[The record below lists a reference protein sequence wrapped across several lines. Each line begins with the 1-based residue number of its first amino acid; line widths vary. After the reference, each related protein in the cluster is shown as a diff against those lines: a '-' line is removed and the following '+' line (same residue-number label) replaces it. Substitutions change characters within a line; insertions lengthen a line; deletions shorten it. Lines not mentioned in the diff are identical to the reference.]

1 MKSGKD
7 FDPIETREWI
17 ESLDD
22 VIDDQGT
29 DRASFLLNELAKH
42 LMDKG
47 AVPSYN
53 LTTPFKNTIAPE
65 NEAMMPGDLFMER
78 RIRSLI
84 RWKAL
89 VTVLRAN
96 KNEDELGGHIATF
109 SSAAMLYDI
118 GFNYVFRG
126 QDSKDEDL
134 IYFQGH
140 CSPGIYA
147 RSFLEGRLDEEDLDN
162 FRREVESPGLSSY
175 PHPWLMSDYWQF
187 PLANPLLL
195 WSIVIFSVIL
205 VAFGLPI
212 FILLASLAISFFL
225 SEPSDWATNYDLI
238 STISDSA
245 YRIVVSPTL
254 AAIPI
259 FTLAG
264 YILAESN
271 ISDRLIKFFKA
282 NLGWLPGSTVLIVV
296 ILCAFF
302 TALTGGSGVTILA
315 LGAILYPIL
324 VHDGYSKRF
333 SLGIIT
339 TAGSLGLLFPP
350 SLPAII
356 YSLTAGINPLELFK
370 QALIPAIFLL
380 SIMFFY
386 GLYMLPQNKK
396 IEKFNAKNAL
406 NSAKI
411 AQWELVIPILI
422 ILSLFSGFAT
432 LVESA
437 ALLVLYVLTIE
448 LYIFKDIVFKDLP
461 KIIIDC
467 STLVGGVLIIL
478 GFAMGF
484 TGYLVDAQIPLK
496 ILNFVQSTISS
507 KIIFLLALN
516 ILLLVIGCLMD
527 VFSAI
532 IVVVPLIAPL
542 ATYFGIDPFHLA
554 IIFIANLELGYITPP
569 VGMNLYLSSYRFEKD
584 MPTIYAATL
593 PFFFIRLIGV
603 IFITYIPL
611 FFY

>member
-1 MKSGKD
+1 MND
-7 FDPIETREWI
+7 FINKAIDRLCLFLFLILVSFPIFQILSRYIDFFSIPASQQVVQHMTLWIGFVGAIIAARSNKLLSVVREPVFR
-17 ESLDD
+17 SSNSNSFPHFLVHAFSV
-22 VIDDQGT
+22 VIVFIL
-29 DRASFLLNELAKH
+29 SI
-42 LMDKG
+42 
-47 AVPSYN
+47 SYIKMIQIGIQY
-53 LTTPFKNTIAPE
+53 PEYIAPYIPTWF
-65 NEAMMPGDLFMER
+65 AQSIIPIGLILIWYQMIITSSSDLKYR
-78 RIRSLI
+78 LLLI
-84 RWKAL
+84 FISI
-89 VTVLRAN
+89 VPT
-96 KNEDELGGHIATF
+96 IT
-109 SSAAMLYDI
+109 LY
-118 GFNYVFRG
+118 
-126 QDSKDEDL
+126 
-134 IYFQGH
+134 
-140 CSPGIYA
+140 
-147 RSFLEGRLDEEDLDN
+147 
-162 FRREVESPGLSSY
+162 
-175 PHPWLMSDYWQF
+175 YWQF
-187 PLANPLLL
+187 PLVNSFLL
-195 WSIVIFSVIL
+195 WTKVVSAIVL

-212 FILLASLAISFFL
+212 FILLASLSIFFFL
-225 SEPSDWATNYDLI
+225 SEPTDWATNFDLI

-271 ISDRLIKFFKA
+271 ISKRLINFFKA
-282 NLGWLPGSTVLIVV
+282 NVGWFPGSTVLIVV
-296 ILCAFF
+296 LLCAFF

-324 VHDGYSKRF
+324 IQDGYSEKF

-356 YSLTAGINPLELFK
+356 YSVTAGINPLELFM
-370 QALIPAIFLL
+370 QGFLPAIFLM

-386 GLYMLPQNKK
+386 GLYKK
-396 IEKFNAKNAL
+396 PKTDINQKFILKDAIL
-406 NSAKI
+406 TFKI
-411 AQWELVIPILI
+411 AKWEVIIPLLI
-422 ILSLFSGFAT
+422 ILSLFTGFAT

-437 ALLVLYVLTIE
+437 ALLVLYVLMVE
-448 LYIFKDIVFKDLP
+448 VVIFKDVSFKDIP
-461 KIIIDC
+461 RIIINC

-496 ILNFVQSTISS
+496 ILNFVQSTVTS

-516 ILLLVIGCLMD
+516 LLLLIVGCLMD

-542 ATYFGIDPFHLA
+542 AIYFGIDPFHLA

-569 VGMNLYLSSYRFEKD
+569 VGMNLYLSSYRFDKD
-584 MPTIYAATL
+584 MPTIYSATL

-603 IFITYIPL
+603 LLITYIPL
-611 FFY
+611 LFY

>member
-1 MKSGKD
+1 MIQIGFQYPD
-7 FDPIETREWI
+7 
-17 ESLDD
+17 
-22 VIDDQGT
+22 
-29 DRASFLLNELAKH
+29 
-42 LMDKG
+42 
-47 AVPSYN
+47 Y
-53 LTTPFKNTIAPE
+53 IAPYIPSWF
-65 NEAMMPGDLFMER
+65 AQSIIPIG
-78 RIRSLI
+78 LI
-84 RWKAL
+84 LIWYQMIL
-89 VTVLRAN
+89 T
-96 KNEDELGGHIATF
+96 
-109 SSAAMLYDI
+109 SSS
-118 GFNYVFRG
+118 
-126 QDSKDEDL
+126 DSKYRL
-134 IYFQGH
+134 FVSVISIIPTIVLYF
-140 CSPGIYA
+140 
-147 RSFLEGRLDEEDLDN
+147 
-162 FRREVESPGLSSY
+162 
-175 PHPWLMSDYWQF
+175 WQF
-187 PLANPLLL
+187 PLANSLLL
-195 WSIVIFSVIL
+195 WSKVIFSIAL

-212 FILLASLAISFFL
+212 FILLALLSILFFL
-225 SEPSDWATNYDLI
+225 SEPSEWATNYDLI

-271 ISDRLIKFFKA
+271 VSERLIKFFRA
-282 NLGWLPGSTVLIVV
+282 SLGWLPGSTVLIVV
-296 ILCAFF
+296 LLCAFF

-324 VHDGYSKRF
+324 IHDGYSKQF

-356 YSLTAGINPLELFK
+356 YSVTAGINPLELFK
-370 QALIPAIFLL
+370 QALIPAIFLM

-386 GLYMLPQNKK
+386 GLYKRPKSKHVKK
-396 IEKFNAKNAL
+396 FIFKEASKTAKV
-406 NSAKI
+406 AKWEI
-411 AQWELVIPILI
+411 AIPLLI

-437 ALLVLYVLTIE
+437 ALLVLYVLTVE
-448 LYIFKDIVFKDLP
+448 LYIFRDISLKSLP
-461 KIIIDC
+461 EIVINC

-496 ILNFVQSTISS
+496 ILNYVQSTISS
-507 KIIFLLALN
+507 KIVFLLALN
-516 ILLLVIGCLMD
+516 ILLLVVGCLMD

-569 VGMNLYLSSYRFEKD
+569 VGMNLYLSSYRFDKD
-584 MPTIYAATL
+584 MPTIYSATL

-603 IFITYIPL
+603 ILITYIPL

>member
-1 MKSGKD
+1 MNNYLNRAIDWLCLFLFLILIS
-7 FDPIETREWI
+7 FPIFQILGRYISFFSIPASQEIVQHMTLWI
-17 ESLDD
+17 GF
-22 VIDDQGT
+22 I
-29 DRASFLLNELAKH
+29 
-42 LMDKG
+42 G
-47 AVPSYN
+47 AVIAARSNKLLSVVREPVFDSSTKVDWPKFFVHVFSLSIVFVLSISY
-53 LTTPFKNTIAPE
+53 LKMIQIGFQYPDYIAPYIPTWF
-65 NEAMMPGDLFMER
+65 AQSIIPVGLILIWYQMIMTSSTDLKYR
-78 RIRSLI
+78 VL
-84 RWKAL
+84 L
-89 VTVLRAN
+89 TV
-96 KNEDELGGHIATF
+96 ISIIPTVI
-109 SSAAMLYDI
+109 LY
-118 GFNYVFRG
+118 F
-126 QDSKDEDL
+126 
-134 IYFQGH
+134 
-140 CSPGIYA
+140 
-147 RSFLEGRLDEEDLDN
+147 
-162 FRREVESPGLSSY
+162 
-175 PHPWLMSDYWQF
+175 WQF

-195 WSIVIFSVIL
+195 WTKVLFAISL

-212 FILLASLAISFFL
+212 FILLASLSIFFFL
-225 SEPSDWATNYDLI
+225 SEPSEWATNYDLI

-271 ISDRLIKFFKA
+271 ISERLIRFFKA
-282 NLGWLPGSTVLIVV
+282 SLGWLPGSTVLIVV
-296 ILCAFF
+296 LLCAFF

-324 VHDGYSKRF
+324 IHDGYSKQF

-356 YSLTAGINPLELFK
+356 YSVTAGINPLELFK
-370 QALIPAIFLL
+370 QALIPAIFLM

-386 GLYMLPQNKK
+386 GLYKRPKSK
-396 IEKFNAKNAL
+396 TVERFVFKDAFET
-406 NSAKI
+406 AKI
-411 AQWELVIPILI
+411 AKWEIAIPLLI

-437 ALLVLYVLTIE
+437 ALLVLYVLTVE
-448 LYIFKDIVFKDLP
+448 LYIFKDISFKNLP

-516 ILLLVIGCLMD
+516 ILLLIVGCLMD

-569 VGMNLYLSSYRFEKD
+569 VGMNLYLSSYRFNKD
-584 MPTIYAATL
+584 MPTIYNATL

-603 IFITYIPL
+603 LFITYIPL

>member
-1 MKSGKD
+1 MNNYLNRAIDWLCLFLFLILIS
-7 FDPIETREWI
+7 FPIFQILARYISFFSIPASQEIVQHMTLWI
-17 ESLDD
+17 GF
-22 VIDDQGT
+22 I
-29 DRASFLLNELAKH
+29 
-42 LMDKG
+42 G
-47 AVPSYN
+47 AVIAARSNKLLSVVREPVFDSSTKVKWPKFFVHVFSLSIVFVLSISY
-53 LTTPFKNTIAPE
+53 LKMIQIGFQYPDYIAPYIPTWF
-65 NEAMMPGDLFMER
+65 AQAIIPVG
-78 RIRSLI
+78 LI
-84 RWKAL
+84 LIWYQMIM
-89 VTVLRAN
+89 T
-96 KNEDELGGHIATF
+96 
-109 SSAAMLYDI
+109 SST
-118 GFNYVFRG
+118 
-126 QDSKDEDL
+126 DSKYRAL
-134 IYFQGH
+134 LTVISIIPTIILYF
-140 CSPGIYA
+140 
-147 RSFLEGRLDEEDLDN
+147 
-162 FRREVESPGLSSY
+162 
-175 PHPWLMSDYWQF
+175 WQF

-195 WSIVIFSVIL
+195 WTKVLFAILL

-212 FILLASLAISFFL
+212 FILLASLSIFFFL
-225 SEPSDWATNYDLI
+225 SEPSEWATNYDLI

-264 YILAESN
+264 YLLAESN
-271 ISDRLIKFFKA
+271 ISKRLIRFFKA
-282 NLGWLPGSTVLIVV
+282 SFGWLPGSTVLIVV
-296 ILCAFF
+296 LLCAFF

-324 VHDGYSKRF
+324 IHDGYSKQF

-356 YSLTAGINPLELFK
+356 YSVTAGINPLELFK
-370 QALIPAIFLL
+370 QALIPAIFLM

-386 GLYMLPQNKK
+386 GLYKRPKSKTVERFVLKDAF
-396 IEKFNAKNAL
+396 ET
-406 NSAKI
+406 AKI
-411 AQWELVIPILI
+411 AKWEIAIPLLI

-437 ALLVLYVLTIE
+437 ALLVLYVLMVE
-448 LYIFKDIVFKDLP
+448 LYIFRDISFKNLP

-516 ILLLVIGCLMD
+516 ILLLIVGCLMD

-584 MPTIYAATL
+584 MPTIYSATL

-603 IFITYIPL
+603 ILITYIPL

>member
-1 MKSGKD
+1 MNNFLNRLIDWLCLSL
-7 FDPIETREWI
+7 FFILISFPIFQILARYINFFSIPASQEIVQHMTLWI
-17 ESLDD
+17 GF
-22 VIDDQGT
+22 I
-29 DRASFLLNELAKH
+29 
-42 LMDKG
+42 G
-47 AVPSYN
+47 AVIAARSNKLLSVVREPVFKSMKKVSLSQFFVHIFSLSVVFVLSVSY
-53 LTTPFKNTIAPE
+53 LKMIQIGFQYPDYIAPFIPSWF
-65 NEAMMPGDLFMER
+65 AQSIIPVGLILIWYQMILTCSSDFRYRLFVS
-78 RIRSLI
+78 IFSIVPTLI
-84 RWKAL
+84 
-89 VTVLRAN
+89 
-96 KNEDELGGHIATF
+96 
-109 SSAAMLYDI
+109 LY
-118 GFNYVFRG
+118 
-126 QDSKDEDL
+126 
-134 IYFQGH
+134 
-140 CSPGIYA
+140 
-147 RSFLEGRLDEEDLDN
+147 
-162 FRREVESPGLSSY
+162 
-175 PHPWLMSDYWQF
+175 YWQF
-187 PLANPLLL
+187 PFANPLLL
-195 WSIVIFSVIL
+195 WSQIIFSIIL

-212 FILLASLAISFFL
+212 FILLASLAIFFFL
-225 SEPSDWATNYDLI
+225 SEPTEWATNYDLI

-271 ISDRLIKFFKA
+271 ISDRLIKFFKSS
-282 NLGWLPGSTVLIVV
+282 LGWLPGSTVLIVV

-356 YSLTAGINPLELFK
+356 YSVTAGINPLELFR
-370 QALIPAIFLL
+370 QALIPAIFLM

-386 GLYMLPQNKK
+386 GLYMLPKNKK
-396 IEKFNAKNAL
+396 IEKFNFKNAY

-411 AQWELVIPILI
+411 AKWEIAIPVLI

-437 ALLVLYVLTIE
+437 ALLVLYVLTVE
-448 LYIFKDIVFKDLP
+448 LYIFKDVSFKDLP

-496 ILNFVQSTISS
+496 ILNFVQNTISS

-516 ILLLVIGCLMD
+516 ILLLIIGCLMD

-542 ATYFGIDPFHLA
+542 AAYFGIDPFHLA

-569 VGMNLYLSSYRFEKD
+569 VGMNLYLSSYRFNKD
-584 MPTIYAATL
+584 MPTIYSATL

-603 IFITYIPL
+603 LIITYIPL

>member
-1 MKSGKD
+1 MNNYLNRAIDWLCLFLFLILIS
-7 FDPIETREWI
+7 FPIFQILGRYISFFSIPASQEIVQHMTLWI
-17 ESLDD
+17 GF
-22 VIDDQGT
+22 I
-29 DRASFLLNELAKH
+29 
-42 LMDKG
+42 G
-47 AVPSYN
+47 AVIAARSNKLLSVVREPVFDSSAKVNWPKFFVHVFSLSIVFVLSISY
-53 LTTPFKNTIAPE
+53 LKMIQIGFQYPDYIAPYIPTWF
-65 NEAMMPGDLFMER
+65 AQSIIPVGLILIWYQMIMTCSTDLKYR
-78 RIRSLI
+78 VL
-84 RWKAL
+84 L
-89 VTVLRAN
+89 TV
-96 KNEDELGGHIATF
+96 ISIIPTII
-109 SSAAMLYDI
+109 LY
-118 GFNYVFRG
+118 F
-126 QDSKDEDL
+126 
-134 IYFQGH
+134 
-140 CSPGIYA
+140 
-147 RSFLEGRLDEEDLDN
+147 
-162 FRREVESPGLSSY
+162 
-175 PHPWLMSDYWQF
+175 WQF

-195 WSIVIFSVIL
+195 WTKVLFAISL

-212 FILLASLAISFFL
+212 FILLASLSIFFFL
-225 SEPSDWATNYDLI
+225 SEPSEWATNYDLI

-271 ISDRLIKFFKA
+271 ISERLIRFFKA
-282 NLGWLPGSTVLIVV
+282 SLGWLPGSTVLIVV
-296 ILCAFF
+296 LLCAFF

-324 VHDGYSKRF
+324 IHDGYSKQF

-356 YSLTAGINPLELFK
+356 YSVTAGINPLELFK
-370 QALIPAIFLL
+370 QALIPAIFLM

-386 GLYMLPQNKK
+386 GLYKRPKSKK
-396 IEKFNAKNAL
+396 IGRFVFNDAFET
-406 NSAKI
+406 AKI
-411 AQWELVIPILI
+411 AKWEIAIPLLI

-437 ALLVLYVLTIE
+437 ALLVLYVLTVE
-448 LYIFKDIVFKDLP
+448 LYIFKDISFKNLP

-516 ILLLVIGCLMD
+516 ILLLIVGCLMD

-584 MPTIYAATL
+584 MPTIYSATL

-603 IFITYIPL
+603 ILITYIPL

>member
-1 MKSGKD
+1 MNNYLNRAIDWLCLFLFLILIS
-7 FDPIETREWI
+7 FPIFQILGRYISFFSIPASQEIVQHMTLWI
-17 ESLDD
+17 GF
-22 VIDDQGT
+22 I
-29 DRASFLLNELAKH
+29 
-42 LMDKG
+42 G
-47 AVPSYN
+47 AVIAARSNKLLSVVREPVFDSSTKVDWPKFFVHVFSLSIVFVLSISY
-53 LTTPFKNTIAPE
+53 LKMIQIGFQYPDYIAPYIPTWF
-65 NEAMMPGDLFMER
+65 AQSIIPVGLILIWYQMIMTSSTDLKYR
-78 RIRSLI
+78 VL
-84 RWKAL
+84 L
-89 VTVLRAN
+89 TV
-96 KNEDELGGHIATF
+96 ISIIPTII
-109 SSAAMLYDI
+109 LY
-118 GFNYVFRG
+118 F
-126 QDSKDEDL
+126 
-134 IYFQGH
+134 
-140 CSPGIYA
+140 
-147 RSFLEGRLDEEDLDN
+147 
-162 FRREVESPGLSSY
+162 
-175 PHPWLMSDYWQF
+175 WQF

-195 WSIVIFSVIL
+195 WTKVLFAISL

-212 FILLASLAISFFL
+212 FILLASLSIFFFL
-225 SEPSDWATNYDLI
+225 SEPSEWATNYDLI

-271 ISDRLIKFFKA
+271 ISERLIRFFKA
-282 NLGWLPGSTVLIVV
+282 SLGWLPGSTVLIVV
-296 ILCAFF
+296 LLCAFF

-324 VHDGYSKRF
+324 IHDGYSKQF

-356 YSLTAGINPLELFK
+356 YSVTAGINPLELFK
-370 QALIPAIFLL
+370 QALIPAIFLM

-386 GLYMLPQNKK
+386 GLYKRPKSK
-396 IEKFNAKNAL
+396 TVERFVFKDAFET
-406 NSAKI
+406 AKI
-411 AQWELVIPILI
+411 AKWEIAIPLLI

-448 LYIFKDIVFKDLP
+448 LYIFKDISFKNLP

-516 ILLLVIGCLMD
+516 ILLLVVGCLMD

-584 MPTIYAATL
+584 MPTIYSATL

-603 IFITYIPL
+603 ILITYIPL

>member
-1 MKSGKD
+1 MNNYLNRAIDWLCLFLFLILIS
-7 FDPIETREWI
+7 FPIFQILGRYISFFSIPASQEIVQHMTLWI
-17 ESLDD
+17 GF
-22 VIDDQGT
+22 I
-29 DRASFLLNELAKH
+29 
-42 LMDKG
+42 G
-47 AVPSYN
+47 AVIAARSNKLLSVVREPVFDSSTKVNWTKFFVHVFSLSIVFVLSISY
-53 LTTPFKNTIAPE
+53 LKMIQIGFQYPDYIAPYIPTWF
-65 NEAMMPGDLFMER
+65 AQAIIPVGLILIWYQMIMTSSTDLKYR
-78 RIRSLI
+78 
-84 RWKAL
+84 
-89 VTVLRAN
+89 VLLAV
-96 KNEDELGGHIATF
+96 ISIIPTII
-109 SSAAMLYDI
+109 LY
-118 GFNYVFRG
+118 F
-126 QDSKDEDL
+126 
-134 IYFQGH
+134 
-140 CSPGIYA
+140 
-147 RSFLEGRLDEEDLDN
+147 
-162 FRREVESPGLSSY
+162 
-175 PHPWLMSDYWQF
+175 WQF

-195 WSIVIFSVIL
+195 WTKVLFAISL

-212 FILLASLAISFFL
+212 FILLASLSIFFFL
-225 SEPSDWATNYDLI
+225 SEPSEWATNYDLI

-271 ISDRLIKFFKA
+271 ISERLIRFFKA
-282 NLGWLPGSTVLIVV
+282 SLGWLPGSTVLIVV
-296 ILCAFF
+296 LLCAFF

-324 VHDGYSKRF
+324 IHDGYSKQF

-356 YSLTAGINPLELFK
+356 YSVTAGINPLELFK
-370 QALIPAIFLL
+370 QALIPAIFLM

-386 GLYMLPQNKK
+386 GLYKRPKSK
-396 IEKFNAKNAL
+396 TVERFVFKDAFET
-406 NSAKI
+406 AKI
-411 AQWELVIPILI
+411 AKWEIAIPLLI

-437 ALLVLYVLTIE
+437 ALLVLYVLTVE
-448 LYIFKDIVFKDLP
+448 LYIFKDISFKNLP

-516 ILLLVIGCLMD
+516 ILLLIVGCLMD

-584 MPTIYAATL
+584 MPTIYSATL

-603 IFITYIPL
+603 ILITYIPL

>member
-1 MKSGKD
+1 MNNILNKAIDWLCLFLFFILIS
-7 FDPIETREWI
+7 FPIFQILGRYINFFSIPASQEIVQHMTLWI
-17 ESLDD
+17 GF
-22 VIDDQGT
+22 V
-29 DRASFLLNELAKH
+29 
-42 LMDKG
+42 G
-47 AVPSYN
+47 AVIAARSNRLLSVVREPVFNSLEKVNLAQFFVHVVSLSVVFVLSVSY
-53 LTTPFKNTIAPE
+53 LKMIQIGFQYPDYIAPYIPSWF
-65 NEAMMPGDLFMER
+65 AQSIIPIG
-78 RIRSLI
+78 LI
-84 RWKAL
+84 LIWYQMII
-89 VTVLRAN
+89 T
-96 KNEDELGGHIATF
+96 
-109 SSAAMLYDI
+109 SSS
-118 GFNYVFRG
+118 
-126 QDSKDEDL
+126 DSKYRL
-134 IYFQGH
+134 FVSVISIIPTIVLYF
-140 CSPGIYA
+140 
-147 RSFLEGRLDEEDLDN
+147 
-162 FRREVESPGLSSY
+162 
-175 PHPWLMSDYWQF
+175 WQF
-187 PLANPLLL
+187 PLANSLLL
-195 WSIVIFSVIL
+195 WSKVIFSIAL

-212 FILLASLAISFFL
+212 FILLALLSILFFL
-225 SEPSDWATNYDLI
+225 SEPSEWATNYDLI

-271 ISDRLIKFFKA
+271 VSERLIKFFRA
-282 NLGWLPGSTVLIVV
+282 SLGWLPGSTVLIVV
-296 ILCAFF
+296 LLCAFF

-324 VHDGYSKRF
+324 IHDGYSKQF

-356 YSLTAGINPLELFK
+356 YSVTAGINPLELFK
-370 QALIPAIFLL
+370 QALIPAIFLM

-386 GLYMLPQNKK
+386 GLYKRPKNKNDK
-396 IEKFNAKNAL
+396 KFVLKEASETAKV
-406 NSAKI
+406 AKWEI
-411 AQWELVIPILI
+411 AIPLLI

-437 ALLVLYVLTIE
+437 ALLVLYVLTVE
-448 LYIFKDIVFKDLP
+448 LYIFRDISLKSLP
-461 KIIIDC
+461 EIVINC

-496 ILNFVQSTISS
+496 ILNYVQSTISS
-507 KIIFLLALN
+507 KIVFLLALN
-516 ILLLVIGCLMD
+516 ILLLVVGCLMD

-569 VGMNLYLSSYRFEKD
+569 VGMNLYLSSYRFDKD
-584 MPTIYAATL
+584 MPTIYSATL

-603 IFITYIPL
+603 ILITYIPL

>member
-1 MKSGKD
+1 MNNYLNRAIDWLCLFLFLILIS
-7 FDPIETREWI
+7 FPIFQILGRYISFFSIPASQEIVQHMTLWI
-17 ESLDD
+17 GF
-22 VIDDQGT
+22 I
-29 DRASFLLNELAKH
+29 
-42 LMDKG
+42 G
-47 AVPSYN
+47 AVIAARSNKLLSVVREPVFDSSTKVDWPKFFVHVFSLSIVFVLSISY
-53 LTTPFKNTIAPE
+53 LKMIQIGFQYPDYIAPYIPTWF
-65 NEAMMPGDLFMER
+65 AQAIIPVGLILIWYQMIMTSSTDLKYR
-78 RIRSLI
+78 VL
-84 RWKAL
+84 L
-89 VTVLRAN
+89 TV
-96 KNEDELGGHIATF
+96 ISIIPTII
-109 SSAAMLYDI
+109 LY
-118 GFNYVFRG
+118 F
-126 QDSKDEDL
+126 
-134 IYFQGH
+134 
-140 CSPGIYA
+140 
-147 RSFLEGRLDEEDLDN
+147 
-162 FRREVESPGLSSY
+162 
-175 PHPWLMSDYWQF
+175 WQF

-195 WSIVIFSVIL
+195 WTKVLFAISL

-212 FILLASLAISFFL
+212 FILLASLSIFFFL
-225 SEPSDWATNYDLI
+225 SEPSEWATNYDLI

-271 ISDRLIKFFKA
+271 ISERLIRFFKA
-282 NLGWLPGSTVLIVV
+282 SLGWLPGSTVLIVV
-296 ILCAFF
+296 LLCAFF

-324 VHDGYSKRF
+324 IHDGYSKQF

-356 YSLTAGINPLELFK
+356 YSVTAGINPLELFK
-370 QALIPAIFLL
+370 QALIPAIFLM

-386 GLYMLPQNKK
+386 GLYKRPKSK
-396 IEKFNAKNAL
+396 TVERFVFKDAFET
-406 NSAKI
+406 AKI
-411 AQWELVIPILI
+411 AKWEIAIPLLI

-437 ALLVLYVLTIE
+437 ALLVLYVLTVE
-448 LYIFKDIVFKDLP
+448 LYIFKDISFKNLP

-516 ILLLVIGCLMD
+516 ILLLIVGCLMD

-584 MPTIYAATL
+584 MPTIYSATL

-603 IFITYIPL
+603 ILITYIPL

>member
-1 MKSGKD
+1 MNNILNRAIDCLCLFLFFVLIS
-7 FDPIETREWI
+7 FPIFQIIGRYINFFSIPASQEIVQHMTLWI
-17 ESLDD
+17 GF
-22 VIDDQGT
+22 V
-29 DRASFLLNELAKH
+29 
-42 LMDKG
+42 G
-47 AVPSYN
+47 AVIAARSNKLLSVVREPVFKSMKKVSLPQFFVHIFSLSVVFVLSVSYLKMIQIGFQYPN
-53 LTTPFKNTIAPE
+53 YIAPFIPTWF
-65 NEAMMPGDLFMER
+65 AQSIIPLGLILIWYQMILTSSSDFKYRLFVS
-78 RIRSLI
+78 IFSIIPTLI
-84 RWKAL
+84 
-89 VTVLRAN
+89 
-96 KNEDELGGHIATF
+96 
-109 SSAAMLYDI
+109 LY
-118 GFNYVFRG
+118 
-126 QDSKDEDL
+126 
-134 IYFQGH
+134 
-140 CSPGIYA
+140 
-147 RSFLEGRLDEEDLDN
+147 
-162 FRREVESPGLSSY
+162 
-175 PHPWLMSDYWQF
+175 YWQF

-195 WSIVIFSVIL
+195 WSKVIFSLIL

-212 FILLASLAISFFL
+212 FILLASLAIFFFL
-225 SEPSDWATNYDLI
+225 SEPTDWATNYDLI

-282 NLGWLPGSTVLIVV
+282 SLGWLPGSTVLIVV

-356 YSLTAGINPLELFK
+356 YSVTAGINPLELFR
-370 QALIPAIFLL
+370 QALIPAIFLI

-386 GLYMLPQNKK
+386 GLYMLPKNKK
-396 IEKFNAKNAL
+396 VEKFNFQ
-406 NSAKI
+406 NSYSYAKI
-411 AQWELVIPILI
+411 AKWEIAIPLLIVI
-422 ILSLFSGFAT
+422 SLFSGFAT

-437 ALLVLYVLTIE
+437 ALLVLYVLTVE
-448 LYIFKDIVFKDLP
+448 LYIFKDVSFKDLP

-516 ILLLVIGCLMD
+516 ILLLIIGCLMD

-569 VGMNLYLSSYRFEKD
+569 VGMNLYLSSYRFDKD
-584 MPTIYAATL
+584 MPTIYNATL

-603 IFITYIPL
+603 LIITYIPL

>member
-1 MKSGKD
+1 MNNYLNRAIDWLCLFLFLILIS
-7 FDPIETREWI
+7 FPIFQILGRYISFFSIPASQEIVQHMTLWI
-17 ESLDD
+17 GF
-22 VIDDQGT
+22 I
-29 DRASFLLNELAKH
+29 
-42 LMDKG
+42 G
-47 AVPSYN
+47 AVIAARSNKLLSVVREPVFDASTKVSWPKFFVHVFSLSIVFVLSISY
-53 LTTPFKNTIAPE
+53 LKMIQIGFQYPDYIAPYIPTWF
-65 NEAMMPGDLFMER
+65 AQAIIPLG
-78 RIRSLI
+78 LI
-84 RWKAL
+84 LIWYQMIMTSSTDFKYRVL
-89 VTVLRAN
+89 LTV
-96 KNEDELGGHIATF
+96 ISIIPTII
-109 SSAAMLYDI
+109 LY
-118 GFNYVFRG
+118 F
-126 QDSKDEDL
+126 
-134 IYFQGH
+134 
-140 CSPGIYA
+140 
-147 RSFLEGRLDEEDLDN
+147 
-162 FRREVESPGLSSY
+162 
-175 PHPWLMSDYWQF
+175 WQF

-195 WSIVIFSVIL
+195 WTKVLFAISL

-212 FILLASLAISFFL
+212 FILLASLSIFFFL
-225 SEPSDWATNYDLI
+225 SEPSEWATNYDLI

-271 ISDRLIKFFKA
+271 ISERLIRFFKA
-282 NLGWLPGSTVLIVV
+282 SLGWLPGSTVLIVV
-296 ILCAFF
+296 LLCAFF

-324 VHDGYSKRF
+324 IHDGYSKQF

-356 YSLTAGINPLELFK
+356 YSVTAGINPLELFK
-370 QALIPAIFLL
+370 QALIPAIFLM

-386 GLYMLPQNKK
+386 GLYKRPKSKK
-396 IEKFNAKNAL
+396 IERFVFNDAFET
-406 NSAKI
+406 AKI
-411 AQWELVIPILI
+411 AKWEIAIPLLI

-437 ALLVLYVLTIE
+437 ALLVLYVLTVE
-448 LYIFKDIVFKDLP
+448 LYIFKDISFKNLP

-516 ILLLVIGCLMD
+516 ILLLVVGCLMD

-584 MPTIYAATL
+584 MPTIYSATL

-603 IFITYIPL
+603 ILITYIPL

>member
-1 MKSGKD
+1 MNNYLNRAIDWLCLFLFLILIS
-7 FDPIETREWI
+7 FPIFQILGRYISFFSIPASQEIVQHMTLWI
-17 ESLDD
+17 GF
-22 VIDDQGT
+22 I
-29 DRASFLLNELAKH
+29 
-42 LMDKG
+42 G
-47 AVPSYN
+47 AVIAARSNKLLSVVREPVFDSTTKVNWTKFFVHVFSLSIVFVLSISY
-53 LTTPFKNTIAPE
+53 LKMIQIGFQYPDYIAPYIPTWF
-65 NEAMMPGDLFMER
+65 AQAIIPVGLILIWYQMIMTSSTDLKYR
-78 RIRSLI
+78 VL
-84 RWKAL
+84 L
-89 VTVLRAN
+89 TV
-96 KNEDELGGHIATF
+96 ISIIPTII
-109 SSAAMLYDI
+109 LY
-118 GFNYVFRG
+118 F
-126 QDSKDEDL
+126 
-134 IYFQGH
+134 
-140 CSPGIYA
+140 
-147 RSFLEGRLDEEDLDN
+147 
-162 FRREVESPGLSSY
+162 
-175 PHPWLMSDYWQF
+175 WQF

-195 WSIVIFSVIL
+195 WTKVLFAILL

-212 FILLASLAISFFL
+212 FILLASLSIFFFL
-225 SEPSDWATNYDLI
+225 SEPSEWATNYDLI

-271 ISDRLIKFFKA
+271 ISERLIRFFKA
-282 NLGWLPGSTVLIVV
+282 SLGWLPGSTVLIVV
-296 ILCAFF
+296 LLCAFF

-324 VHDGYSKRF
+324 IHDGYSKQF

-356 YSLTAGINPLELFK
+356 YSVTAGINPLELFK
-370 QALIPAIFLL
+370 QALIPAIFLM

-386 GLYMLPQNKK
+386 GLYKK
-396 IEKFNAKNAL
+396 PKSKTVERFVFKDAFET
-406 NSAKI
+406 AKI
-411 AQWELVIPILI
+411 AKWEIAIPLLI

-437 ALLVLYVLTIE
+437 ALLVLYVLTVE
-448 LYIFKDIVFKDLP
+448 LYIFKDISFKNLP
-461 KIIIDC
+461 KIIIEC

-516 ILLLVIGCLMD
+516 ILLLIVGCLMD

-584 MPTIYAATL
+584 MPTIYSATL

-603 IFITYIPL
+603 ILITYIPL

>member
-1 MKSGKD
+1 MNNYLNRAIDWLCLFLFLVLIS
-7 FDPIETREWI
+7 FPIFQILGRYISFFSIPASQEIVQHMTLWI
-17 ESLDD
+17 GF
-22 VIDDQGT
+22 I
-29 DRASFLLNELAKH
+29 
-42 LMDKG
+42 G
-47 AVPSYN
+47 AVIAARSNKLLSVVREPVFDFSTKVNYSKFFVHVFSLSIVFVLSISY
-53 LTTPFKNTIAPE
+53 LKMIQIGFQYPDYIAPYIPTWF
-65 NEAMMPGDLFMER
+65 AQSIIPVGLILIWYQMIMTSGADLKY
-78 RIRSLI
+78 RIL
-84 RWKAL
+84 L
-89 VTVLRAN
+89 TV
-96 KNEDELGGHIATF
+96 ISIIPTII
-109 SSAAMLYDI
+109 LY
-118 GFNYVFRG
+118 F
-126 QDSKDEDL
+126 
-134 IYFQGH
+134 
-140 CSPGIYA
+140 
-147 RSFLEGRLDEEDLDN
+147 
-162 FRREVESPGLSSY
+162 
-175 PHPWLMSDYWQF
+175 WQF
-187 PLANPLLL
+187 PLANPFLL
-195 WSIVIFSVIL
+195 WTKVLFAISL

-212 FILLASLAISFFL
+212 FILLASLSIFFFL
-225 SEPSDWATNYDLI
+225 SEPSEWATNYDLI

-271 ISDRLIKFFKA
+271 ISDRLIRFFKA
-282 NLGWLPGSTVLIVV
+282 SLGWLPGSTVLIVV
-296 ILCAFF
+296 LLCAFF

-324 VHDGYSKRF
+324 IHDGYSKQF

-356 YSLTAGINPLELFK
+356 YSVTAGINPLELFK
-370 QALIPAIFLL
+370 QALIPAIFLM

-386 GLYMLPQNKK
+386 GLYKRPKSK
-396 IEKFNAKNAL
+396 TVERFVFKDAFET
-406 NSAKI
+406 AKI
-411 AQWELVIPILI
+411 AKWEIAIPLLI

-437 ALLVLYVLTIE
+437 ALLVLYVITVE
-448 LYIFKDIVFKDLP
+448 LYIFKDISFKNLP

-496 ILNFVQSTISS
+496 ILNYVQSTISS

-516 ILLLVIGCLMD
+516 ILLLLVGCLMD

-554 IIFIANLELGYITPP
+554 IIFISNLELGYITPP

-584 MPTIYAATL
+584 MPFIYRSTL
-593 PFFFIRLIGV
+593 PFFFIRFLGV
-603 IFITYIPL
+603 ILITYIPL

>member
-1 MKSGKD
+1 MIQIGIQY
-7 FDPIETREWI
+7 PE
-17 ESLDD
+17 
-22 VIDDQGT
+22 
-29 DRASFLLNELAKH
+29 
-42 LMDKG
+42 
-47 AVPSYN
+47 Y
-53 LTTPFKNTIAPE
+53 IAPYIPTWF
-65 NEAMMPGDLFMER
+65 AQSIIPIGLILIWYQMIITSSSDLR
-78 RIRSLI
+78 YRLL
-84 RWKAL
+84 L
-89 VTVLRAN
+89 VVISIVPAIT
-96 KNEDELGGHIATF
+96 
-109 SSAAMLYDI
+109 LY
-118 GFNYVFRG
+118 
-126 QDSKDEDL
+126 
-134 IYFQGH
+134 
-140 CSPGIYA
+140 
-147 RSFLEGRLDEEDLDN
+147 
-162 FRREVESPGLSSY
+162 
-175 PHPWLMSDYWQF
+175 YWQF
-187 PLANPLLL
+187 PLANSFLL
-195 WSIVIFSVIL
+195 WTKVISALVL

-212 FILLASLAISFFL
+212 FILLASLSVFFFL
-225 SEPSDWATNYDLI
+225 SEPTDWATNFDLI

-271 ISDRLIKFFKA
+271 ISKRLINFFKA
-282 NLGWLPGSTVLIVV
+282 SVGWIPGSTVLIVV
-296 ILCAFF
+296 LLCAFF

-324 VHDGYSKRF
+324 IHDGYSEKF

-356 YSLTAGINPLELFK
+356 YSVTAGINPLELFR
-370 QALIPAIFLL
+370 QALIPAIFLM

-386 GLYMLPQNKK
+386 GLYKK
-396 IEKFNAKNAL
+396 PKTDIKQKFILKDAIL
-406 NSAKI
+406 TGKI
-411 AQWELVIPILI
+411 AKWEIAVPLLI
-422 ILSLFSGFAT
+422 ILSLFTGFAT

-437 ALLVLYVLTIE
+437 ALLVLYVLMVE
-448 LYIFKDIVFKDLP
+448 VVIFKDISFNDIP
-461 KIIIDC
+461 KIIINC

-496 ILNFVQSTISS
+496 ILNFVQSTITS

-516 ILLLVIGCLMD
+516 LLLLIVGCLMD

-542 ATYFGIDPFHLA
+542 AIYFGIDPFHLA

-569 VGMNLYLSSYRFEKD
+569 VGMNLYLSSYRFDKD
-584 MPTIYAATL
+584 MPTIYNATL

-603 IFITYIPL
+603 LFITYIPL

>member
-1 MKSGKD
+1 MNNYLNRAIDWLCLFLFLILIS
-7 FDPIETREWI
+7 FPIFQILGRYISFFSIPASQEIVQHMTLWI
-17 ESLDD
+17 GF
-22 VIDDQGT
+22 I
-29 DRASFLLNELAKH
+29 
-42 LMDKG
+42 G
-47 AVPSYN
+47 AVIAARSNKLLSVVREPVFDASTKVSWPKFFVHVFSLSIVFVLSISY
-53 LTTPFKNTIAPE
+53 LKMIQIGFQYPDYIAPYIPTWF
-65 NEAMMPGDLFMER
+65 AQAIIPVGLILIWYQMIMTSSTDLKYR
-78 RIRSLI
+78 VL
-84 RWKAL
+84 L
-89 VTVLRAN
+89 TV
-96 KNEDELGGHIATF
+96 ISIIPTII
-109 SSAAMLYDI
+109 LY
-118 GFNYVFRG
+118 F
-126 QDSKDEDL
+126 
-134 IYFQGH
+134 
-140 CSPGIYA
+140 
-147 RSFLEGRLDEEDLDN
+147 
-162 FRREVESPGLSSY
+162 
-175 PHPWLMSDYWQF
+175 WQF

-195 WSIVIFSVIL
+195 WTKVLFAISL

-212 FILLASLAISFFL
+212 FILLASLSIFFFL
-225 SEPSDWATNYDLI
+225 SEPSEWATNYDLI

-271 ISDRLIKFFKA
+271 ISERLIRFFKA
-282 NLGWLPGSTVLIVV
+282 SLGWLPGSTVLIVV
-296 ILCAFF
+296 LLCAFF

-324 VHDGYSKRF
+324 IHDGYSKQF

-356 YSLTAGINPLELFK
+356 YSVTAGINPLELFK
-370 QALIPAIFLL
+370 QALIPAIFLM

-386 GLYMLPQNKK
+386 GLYKRPKSK
-396 IEKFNAKNAL
+396 TVERFVFKDAFET
-406 NSAKI
+406 AKI
-411 AQWELVIPILI
+411 AKWEIAIPLLI

-437 ALLVLYVLTIE
+437 ALLVLYVLTVE
-448 LYIFKDIVFKDLP
+448 LYIFKDISFKNLP

-516 ILLLVIGCLMD
+516 ILLLIVGCLMD

-584 MPTIYAATL
+584 MPTIYSATL

-603 IFITYIPL
+603 ILITYIPL

>member
-1 MKSGKD
+1 MNNILNKAIDWLCLFLFFILIS
-7 FDPIETREWI
+7 FPIFQILGRYINFFSIPASQEIVQHMTLWI
-17 ESLDD
+17 GF
-22 VIDDQGT
+22 I
-29 DRASFLLNELAKH
+29 
-42 LMDKG
+42 G
-47 AVPSYN
+47 AVIAARSNRLLSVVREPVFNSLEKASLAQFFVHVVSLSVVFVLSVSY
-53 LTTPFKNTIAPE
+53 LKMIQIGFQYPDYIAPYIPSWF
-65 NEAMMPGDLFMER
+65 AQSIIPIGLM
-78 RIRSLI
+78 LI
-84 RWKAL
+84 WYQMII
-89 VTVLRAN
+89 T
-96 KNEDELGGHIATF
+96 
-109 SSAAMLYDI
+109 SSS
-118 GFNYVFRG
+118 
-126 QDSKDEDL
+126 DSKYRL
-134 IYFQGH
+134 FVSVISIIPTIVLYF
-140 CSPGIYA
+140 
-147 RSFLEGRLDEEDLDN
+147 
-162 FRREVESPGLSSY
+162 
-175 PHPWLMSDYWQF
+175 WQF
-187 PLANPLLL
+187 PLANSLLL
-195 WSIVIFSVIL
+195 WSKVIFSVAL

-212 FILLASLAISFFL
+212 FILLALLSILFFL
-225 SEPSDWATNYDLI
+225 SEPSEWATNFDLI

-271 ISDRLIKFFKA
+271 VSERLIKFFRA
-282 NLGWLPGSTVLIVV
+282 SLGWLPGSTVLIVV
-296 ILCAFF
+296 LLCAFF

-324 VHDGYSKRF
+324 IHDGYSKQF

-356 YSLTAGINPLELFK
+356 YSVTAGINPLELFK
-370 QALIPAIFLL
+370 QALIPAIFLM

-386 GLYMLPQNKK
+386 GLYKRPKNKNVK
-396 IEKFNAKNAL
+396 KFVLKEASEKAKV
-406 NSAKI
+406 AKWEI
-411 AQWELVIPILI
+411 AIPLLI

-437 ALLVLYVLTIE
+437 ALLVLYVLTVE
-448 LYIFKDIVFKDLP
+448 LYIFRDISLKSLP
-461 KIIIDC
+461 EIVINC

-496 ILNFVQSTISS
+496 ILNYVQSTISS

-516 ILLLVIGCLMD
+516 ILLLVVGCLMD

-569 VGMNLYLSSYRFEKD
+569 VGMNLYLSSYRFDKD
-584 MPTIYAATL
+584 MPTIYSATL

-603 IFITYIPL
+603 ILITYIPL

>member
-1 MKSGKD
+1 MNNYLNRAIDWLCLFLFLILIS
-7 FDPIETREWI
+7 FPIFQILGRYISFFSIPASQEIVQHMTLWI
-17 ESLDD
+17 GF
-22 VIDDQGT
+22 I
-29 DRASFLLNELAKH
+29 
-42 LMDKG
+42 G
-47 AVPSYN
+47 AVIAARSNKLLSVVREPVFDSSTKVDLPKFFVHVFSLSIVFVLSISY
-53 LTTPFKNTIAPE
+53 LKMIQIGFQYPDYIAPYIPTWF
-65 NEAMMPGDLFMER
+65 AQLIIPVGLILIWYQMIITSSTDLKYR
-78 RIRSLI
+78 
-84 RWKAL
+84 
-89 VTVLRAN
+89 VL
-96 KNEDELGGHIATF
+96 
-109 SSAAMLYDI
+109 
-118 GFNYVFRG
+118 
-126 QDSKDEDL
+126 
-134 IYFQGH
+134 
-140 CSPGIYA
+140 
-147 RSFLEGRLDEEDLDN
+147 
-162 FRREVESPGLSSY
+162 
-175 PHPWLMSDYWQF
+175 LMVISITPTIILFFWQF

-195 WSIVIFSVIL
+195 WTKVLFAISL

-212 FILLASLAISFFL
+212 FILLASLSIFFFL
-225 SEPSDWATNYDLI
+225 SEPSEWATNYDLI

-271 ISDRLIKFFKA
+271 ISERLIRFFKA
-282 NLGWLPGSTVLIVV
+282 SLGWLPGSTVLIVV
-296 ILCAFF
+296 LLCAFF

-324 VHDGYSKRF
+324 IHDGYSKQF

-356 YSLTAGINPLELFK
+356 YSVTAGINPLELFK
-370 QALIPAIFLL
+370 QALIPAIFLM

-386 GLYMLPQNKK
+386 GLYKRPKSK
-396 IEKFNAKNAL
+396 TVERFVFKDAFE
-406 NSAKI
+406 SAKI
-411 AQWELVIPILI
+411 AKWEIAIPLLI

-437 ALLVLYVLTIE
+437 ALLVLYVLTVE
-448 LYIFKDIVFKDLP
+448 LYIFKDISFKNLP

-467 STLVGGVLIIL
+467 SSLVGGVLIIL

-496 ILNFVQSTISS
+496 ILDFVQSTISS

-516 ILLLVIGCLMD
+516 ILLLIVGCLMD

-569 VGMNLYLSSYRFEKD
+569 VGMNLYLSSYRFDKD
-584 MPTIYAATL
+584 MPTIYSATL

-603 IFITYIPL
+603 ILITYIPL

>member
-1 MKSGKD
+1 MNNNLNKAINALCLFLFFILIS
-7 FDPIETREWI
+7 FPVFQILSRYISFFSIPASQEIVQHMTLWI
-17 ESLDD
+17 GF
-22 VIDDQGT
+22 V
-29 DRASFLLNELAKH
+29 
-42 LMDKG
+42 G
-47 AVPSYN
+47 AVIAARSNKLLSVVREPVFNSKKNPPLSQFFVHIFSVSIVFVLSFSY
-53 LTTPFKNTIAPE
+53 LKMIQIGIQYPEYIAPFIPTWV
-65 NEAMMPGDLFMER
+65 AQSIIPLGLILIWYQMIITSSSDLRYRLFLA
-78 RIRSLI
+78 IFSI
-84 RWKAL
+84 
-89 VTVLRAN
+89 VPTIVL
-96 KNEDELGGHIATF
+96 
-109 SSAAMLYDI
+109 
-118 GFNYVFRG
+118 
-126 QDSKDEDL
+126 
-134 IYFQGH
+134 YF
-140 CSPGIYA
+140 
-147 RSFLEGRLDEEDLDN
+147 
-162 FRREVESPGLSSY
+162 
-175 PHPWLMSDYWQF
+175 WQF

-195 WSIVIFSVIL
+195 WAKVLFAIVL
-205 VAFGLPI
+205 VAYGLPI
-212 FILLASLAISFFL
+212 FILLASLAIFFFL
-225 SEPSDWATNYDLI
+225 SQTTEWATNFDLI

-264 YILAESN
+264 YILAESK
-271 ISDRLIKFFKA
+271 ISERLINFFKA
-282 NLGWLPGSTVLIVV
+282 SLGWLPGSTVLIVV
-296 ILCAFF
+296 LLCAFF

-315 LGAILYPIL
+315 LGAVLYPIL
-324 VHDGYSKRF
+324 IHDGYSKRF

-339 TAGSLGLLFPP
+339 TSGSLGLLFPP

-356 YSLTAGINPLELFK
+356 YSVTAGINPLELFR
-370 QALIPAIFLL
+370 QALIPAIFLM

-386 GLYMLPQNKK
+386 GLYMRPKNKK
-396 IEKFNAKNAL
+396 IEKFVFKNAY
-406 NSAKI
+406 NTANVAKWEI
-411 AQWELVIPILI
+411 AIPLLI

-448 LYIFKDIVFKDLP
+448 LYIFKDISFDNLP

-516 ILLLVIGCLMD
+516 ILLLIVGCLMD

-532 IVVVPLIAPL
+532 IVIVPLIAPL
-542 ATYFGIDPFHLA
+542 AVYFGIDPFHLA

-569 VGMNLYLSSYRFEKD
+569 VGMNLYLSSYRFNKD
-584 MPTIYAATL
+584 MPTIYSATL

-603 IFITYIPL
+603 LIITYIPL

>member
-1 MKSGKD
+1 MNNYLNRAIDWLCLFLFLILIS
-7 FDPIETREWI
+7 FPIFQILGRYISFFSIPASQEIVQHMTLWI
-17 ESLDD
+17 GF
-22 VIDDQGT
+22 I
-29 DRASFLLNELAKH
+29 
-42 LMDKG
+42 G
-47 AVPSYN
+47 AVIAARSNKLLSVVREPVFDSTTKVNLPKFFVHIFSLSIVFVLSISY
-53 LTTPFKNTIAPE
+53 LKMIQIGFQYPDHIAPYIPTWF
-65 NEAMMPGDLFMER
+65 AQAIIPVGLILIWYQMIMTSSTDLKYR
-78 RIRSLI
+78 VL
-84 RWKAL
+84 L
-89 VTVLRAN
+89 TV
-96 KNEDELGGHIATF
+96 ISIIPTII
-109 SSAAMLYDI
+109 LY
-118 GFNYVFRG
+118 F
-126 QDSKDEDL
+126 
-134 IYFQGH
+134 
-140 CSPGIYA
+140 
-147 RSFLEGRLDEEDLDN
+147 
-162 FRREVESPGLSSY
+162 
-175 PHPWLMSDYWQF
+175 WQF

-195 WSIVIFSVIL
+195 WTKVLFAISL

-212 FILLASLAISFFL
+212 FILLASLSIFFFL
-225 SEPSDWATNYDLI
+225 SEPSEWATNYDLI

-271 ISDRLIKFFKA
+271 ISERLIRFFKA
-282 NLGWLPGSTVLIVV
+282 SLGWLPGSTVLIVV
-296 ILCAFF
+296 LLCAFF

-324 VHDGYSKRF
+324 IHDGYSKQF

-356 YSLTAGINPLELFK
+356 YSVTAGINPLELFK
-370 QALIPAIFLL
+370 QALIPAIFLM

-386 GLYMLPQNKK
+386 GLYKRPESKTV
-396 IEKFNAKNAL
+396 ERFVFKNAFET
-406 NSAKI
+406 AKI
-411 AQWELVIPILI
+411 AKWEIAIPLLI

-448 LYIFKDIVFKDLP
+448 LYIFKDISFKNLP

-516 ILLLVIGCLMD
+516 ILLLIVGCLMD

-584 MPTIYAATL
+584 MPTIYSATL

-603 IFITYIPL
+603 ILITYIPL

>member
-1 MKSGKD
+1 MNNYLNRAIDWLCLFLFLILIS
-7 FDPIETREWI
+7 FPIFQILGRYISFFSIPASQEIVQHMTLWI
-17 ESLDD
+17 GF
-22 VIDDQGT
+22 I
-29 DRASFLLNELAKH
+29 
-42 LMDKG
+42 G
-47 AVPSYN
+47 AVIAARSNKLLSVVREPVFDSSAKVNWPKFFVHVFSLSIVFVLSISY
-53 LTTPFKNTIAPE
+53 LKMIQIGFQYPDYIAPYIPTWF
-65 NEAMMPGDLFMER
+65 AQSIIPVGLILIWYQMIMTCSTDLKYR
-78 RIRSLI
+78 VL
-84 RWKAL
+84 L
-89 VTVLRAN
+89 TV
-96 KNEDELGGHIATF
+96 ISIIPTII
-109 SSAAMLYDI
+109 LY
-118 GFNYVFRG
+118 F
-126 QDSKDEDL
+126 
-134 IYFQGH
+134 
-140 CSPGIYA
+140 
-147 RSFLEGRLDEEDLDN
+147 
-162 FRREVESPGLSSY
+162 
-175 PHPWLMSDYWQF
+175 WQF

-195 WSIVIFSVIL
+195 WTKVLFAISL

-212 FILLASLAISFFL
+212 FILLASLSIFFFL
-225 SEPSDWATNYDLI
+225 SEPSEWATNYDLI

-271 ISDRLIKFFKA
+271 ISERLIRFFKA
-282 NLGWLPGSTVLIVV
+282 SLGWLPGSTVLIVV
-296 ILCAFF
+296 LLCAFF

-324 VHDGYSKRF
+324 IHDGYSKQF

-356 YSLTAGINPLELFK
+356 YSVTAGINPLELFK
-370 QALIPAIFLL
+370 QALIPAIFLM

-386 GLYMLPQNKK
+386 GLYKRPKSK
-396 IEKFNAKNAL
+396 IVERFVFKDAFET
-406 NSAKI
+406 AKI
-411 AQWELVIPILI
+411 AKWEIAMPLLI

-437 ALLVLYVLTIE
+437 ALLVLYVLTVE
-448 LYIFKDIVFKDLP
+448 LYIFKDISFKNLP

-516 ILLLVIGCLMD
+516 ILLLIIGCLMD

-569 VGMNLYLSSYRFEKD
+569 VGMNLYLSSYRFNKD
-584 MPTIYAATL
+584 MPTIYNATL

-603 IFITYIPL
+603 LFITYIPL

>member
-1 MKSGKD
+1 MNNILNKAIDWLCLFLFFILIS
-7 FDPIETREWI
+7 FPIFQIFGRYINFFSIPASQEIVQHMTLWI
-17 ESLDD
+17 GF
-22 VIDDQGT
+22 I
-29 DRASFLLNELAKH
+29 
-42 LMDKG
+42 G
-47 AVPSYN
+47 AVIAARSNRLLSIVREPVFNSSEKVN
-53 LTTPFKNTIAPE
+53 LTQFFVHVVSLSVVFVLSVSYLKMIQIGFQYPDYIAPYIPSWF
-65 NEAMMPGDLFMER
+65 AQSIIPIGLILIWYQMIITCSSDLKYRLFVSM
-78 RIRSLI
+78 ISVI
-84 RWKAL
+84 P
-89 VTVLRAN
+89 TIVL
-96 KNEDELGGHIATF
+96 
-109 SSAAMLYDI
+109 
-118 GFNYVFRG
+118 
-126 QDSKDEDL
+126 
-134 IYFQGH
+134 YF
-140 CSPGIYA
+140 
-147 RSFLEGRLDEEDLDN
+147 
-162 FRREVESPGLSSY
+162 
-175 PHPWLMSDYWQF
+175 WQF
-187 PLANPLLL
+187 PLANSLLL
-195 WSIVIFSVIL
+195 WSKVIFSIAL

-212 FILLASLAISFFL
+212 FILLALLSILFFL
-225 SEPSDWATNYDLI
+225 SEPSEWATNYDLI

-271 ISDRLIKFFKA
+271 VSERLIKFFRA
-282 NLGWLPGSTVLIVV
+282 SLGWLPGSTVLIVV
-296 ILCAFF
+296 LLCAFF

-324 VHDGYSKRF
+324 IHDGYSKQF

-356 YSLTAGINPLELFK
+356 YSVTAGINPLELFK
-370 QALIPAIFLL
+370 QALVPAIFLM

-386 GLYMLPQNKK
+386 GLYKRPKNENDKK
-396 IEKFNAKNAL
+396 FVFKEASETAKV
-406 NSAKI
+406 AKWEI
-411 AQWELVIPILI
+411 AIPLLI
-422 ILSLFSGFAT
+422 IFCLFSGFAT

-437 ALLVLYVLTIE
+437 ALLVLYVLTVE
-448 LYIFKDIVFKDLP
+448 LYIFKDVSLKKLPEIV
-461 KIIIDC
+461 IN
-467 STLVGGVLIIL
+467 SSSLVGGVLIIL

-496 ILNFVQSTISS
+496 ILNYVQSTISS

-584 MPTIYAATL
+584 MPTIYRATL
-593 PFFFIRLIGV
+593 PFFSIRLIGV
-603 IFITYIPL
+603 ILITYIPL

>member
-1 MKSGKD
+1 MNNYLNRAIDWLCLFLFLILIS
-7 FDPIETREWI
+7 FPIFQILGRYISFFSIPASQEIVQHMTLWI
-17 ESLDD
+17 GF
-22 VIDDQGT
+22 I
-29 DRASFLLNELAKH
+29 
-42 LMDKG
+42 G
-47 AVPSYN
+47 AVIAARSNKLLSVVREPVFDASTKVNWPKFFVHVFSLSIVFVLSISY
-53 LTTPFKNTIAPE
+53 LKMIQIGFQYPDYIAPYIPTWF
-65 NEAMMPGDLFMER
+65 AQSIIPVGLILIWYQMIMTSSTDLKYR
-78 RIRSLI
+78 VL
-84 RWKAL
+84 L
-89 VTVLRAN
+89 TV
-96 KNEDELGGHIATF
+96 ISIIPTII
-109 SSAAMLYDI
+109 LY
-118 GFNYVFRG
+118 F
-126 QDSKDEDL
+126 
-134 IYFQGH
+134 
-140 CSPGIYA
+140 
-147 RSFLEGRLDEEDLDN
+147 
-162 FRREVESPGLSSY
+162 
-175 PHPWLMSDYWQF
+175 WQF

-195 WSIVIFSVIL
+195 WTKVLFAISL

-212 FILLASLAISFFL
+212 FILLASLSIFFFL
-225 SEPSDWATNYDLI
+225 SEPSEWATNYDLI

-271 ISDRLIKFFKA
+271 ISERLIRFFKA
-282 NLGWLPGSTVLIVV
+282 SLGWLPGSTVLIVV
-296 ILCAFF
+296 LLCAFF

-324 VHDGYSKRF
+324 IHDGYSKQF

-356 YSLTAGINPLELFK
+356 YSVTAGINPLELFK
-370 QALIPAIFLL
+370 QALIPAIFLM

-386 GLYMLPQNKK
+386 GLYKRPKSK
-396 IEKFNAKNAL
+396 TVERFVFKDAFET
-406 NSAKI
+406 AKI
-411 AQWELVIPILI
+411 AKWEIAIPLLI

-437 ALLVLYVLTIE
+437 ALLVLYVLTVE
-448 LYIFKDIVFKDLP
+448 LYIFKDISLKNLP

-496 ILNFVQSTISS
+496 ILNFVQGTISS

-516 ILLLVIGCLMD
+516 ILLLIVGCLMD

-569 VGMNLYLSSYRFEKD
+569 VGMNLYLSSYRFNKD
-584 MPTIYAATL
+584 MPTIYNATL

-603 IFITYIPL
+603 LIITYIPL

>member
-1 MKSGKD
+1 MNNYLNRAIDWLCLFLFLILIS
-7 FDPIETREWI
+7 FPIFQILGRYISFFSIPASQEIVQHMTLWI
-17 ESLDD
+17 GF
-22 VIDDQGT
+22 I
-29 DRASFLLNELAKH
+29 
-42 LMDKG
+42 G
-47 AVPSYN
+47 AVIAARSNKLLSVVREPVFDSTTKVNWPKFFVHVFSLSIVFVLSISY
-53 LTTPFKNTIAPE
+53 LKMIQIGFQYPDYIAPYIPTWF
-65 NEAMMPGDLFMER
+65 AQAIIPVGLILIWYQMIMTSSTDLKYR
-78 RIRSLI
+78 VL
-84 RWKAL
+84 L
-89 VTVLRAN
+89 TV
-96 KNEDELGGHIATF
+96 ISIIPTII
-109 SSAAMLYDI
+109 LY
-118 GFNYVFRG
+118 F
-126 QDSKDEDL
+126 
-134 IYFQGH
+134 
-140 CSPGIYA
+140 
-147 RSFLEGRLDEEDLDN
+147 
-162 FRREVESPGLSSY
+162 
-175 PHPWLMSDYWQF
+175 WQF

-195 WSIVIFSVIL
+195 WTKVLFAISL

-212 FILLASLAISFFL
+212 FILLASLSIFFFL
-225 SEPSDWATNYDLI
+225 SEPSEWATNYDLI

-271 ISDRLIKFFKA
+271 ISERLIRFFKA
-282 NLGWLPGSTVLIVV
+282 SLGWLPGSTVLIVV
-296 ILCAFF
+296 LLCAFF

-324 VHDGYSKRF
+324 IHDGYSKQF

-356 YSLTAGINPLELFK
+356 YSVTAGINPLELFK
-370 QALIPAIFLL
+370 QALIPAIFLM

-386 GLYMLPQNKK
+386 GLYKRPKSK
-396 IEKFNAKNAL
+396 TVERFVFKDAIET
-406 NSAKI
+406 AKI
-411 AQWELVIPILI
+411 AKWEIAIPLLI

-437 ALLVLYVLTIE
+437 ALLVLYVLTVE
-448 LYIFKDIVFKDLP
+448 LYIFKDISFKNLP

-516 ILLLVIGCLMD
+516 ILLLIVGCLMD

-584 MPTIYAATL
+584 MPTIYSATL

-603 IFITYIPL
+603 ILITYIPL

>member
-1 MKSGKD
+1 MNNILNKAIDWLCLFLFFILIS
-7 FDPIETREWI
+7 FPIFQIFGRYINFFSIPASQEIVQHMTLWIGFVGAVIAARSNRLLSIVREPVFN
-17 ESLDD
+17 SLEKVSLTQFLVHIVSLSVVFVLSISYLKMIQIGFQYPDYIAPFIPSWFAQSIIPIGLILIWYQMIITSSSD
-22 VIDDQGT
+22 SKYRLLISFISVIPTLVLYFWQFPF
-29 DRASFLLNELAKH
+29 ANSFLL
-42 LMDKG
+42 
-47 AVPSYN
+47 
-53 LTTPFKNTIAPE
+53 
-65 NEAMMPGDLFMER
+65 
-78 RIRSLI
+78 
-84 RWKAL
+84 W
-89 VTVLRAN
+89 
-96 KNEDELGGHIATF
+96 
-109 SSAAMLYDI
+109 
-118 GFNYVFRG
+118 
-126 QDSKDEDL
+126 SK
-134 IYFQGH
+134 
-140 CSPGIYA
+140 
-147 RSFLEGRLDEEDLDN
+147 
-162 FRREVESPGLSSY
+162 
-175 PHPWLMSDYWQF
+175 
-187 PLANPLLL
+187 
-195 WSIVIFSVIL
+195 VIFSIVL
-205 VAFGLPI
+205 VTFGLPI
-212 FILLASLAISFFL
+212 FILLALLSILFFL
-225 SEPSDWATNYDLI
+225 SEPSEWATNYDLI

-271 ISDRLIKFFKA
+271 VSERLIKFFRA
-282 NLGWLPGSTVLIVV
+282 SLGWLPGSTVLIVV
-296 ILCAFF
+296 LLCAFF

-324 VHDGYSKRF
+324 IHDGYSKQF

-356 YSLTAGINPLELFK
+356 YSVTAGINPLELFR
-370 QALIPAIFLL
+370 QALIPAIFLM

-386 GLYMLPQNKK
+386 GLYKRPKSKQVKK
-396 IEKFNAKNAL
+396 FMFKEASETAKV
-406 NSAKI
+406 AKWEI
-411 AQWELVIPILI
+411 AIPLLI

-437 ALLVLYVLTIE
+437 ALLVLYVLTVE
-448 LYIFKDIVFKDLP
+448 LYIFRDVSLKKLPEIV
-461 KIIIDC
+461 INC
-467 STLVGGVLIIL
+467 SALVGGVLIIL

-496 ILNFVQSTISS
+496 ILNYVQSTISS

-516 ILLLVIGCLMD
+516 ILLLIVGCLMD

-584 MPTIYAATL
+584 MPTIYSATL

-603 IFITYIPL
+603 ILITYIPL

>member
-1 MKSGKD
+1 M
-7 FDPIETREWI
+7 TLWI
-17 ESLDD
+17 GF
-22 VIDDQGT
+22 I
-29 DRASFLLNELAKH
+29 
-42 LMDKG
+42 G
-47 AVPSYN
+47 AVIAARSNKLLSVVREPVFDSSTKVNWPKFFVHVFSLSIVFVLSISY
-53 LTTPFKNTIAPE
+53 LKMIQIGFQYPDYIAPYIPTWF
-65 NEAMMPGDLFMER
+65 AQAIIPVGLILIWYQMIMTSSTDLKYR
-78 RIRSLI
+78 
-84 RWKAL
+84 
-89 VTVLRAN
+89 VLLAV
-96 KNEDELGGHIATF
+96 ISIIPTII
-109 SSAAMLYDI
+109 LY
-118 GFNYVFRG
+118 F
-126 QDSKDEDL
+126 
-134 IYFQGH
+134 
-140 CSPGIYA
+140 
-147 RSFLEGRLDEEDLDN
+147 
-162 FRREVESPGLSSY
+162 
-175 PHPWLMSDYWQF
+175 WQF

-195 WSIVIFSVIL
+195 WAKVLFAISL

-212 FILLASLAISFFL
+212 FILLASLSIFFFL
-225 SEPSDWATNYDLI
+225 SEPSEWATNYDLI

-271 ISDRLIKFFKA
+271 ISERLIRFFKA
-282 NLGWLPGSTVLIVV
+282 SLGWLPGSTVLIVV
-296 ILCAFF
+296 LLCAFF

-324 VHDGYSKRF
+324 IHDGYSKQF

-356 YSLTAGINPLELFK
+356 YSVTAGINPLELFK
-370 QALIPAIFLL
+370 QALIPAIFLM

-386 GLYMLPQNKK
+386 GLYKRPKSK
-396 IEKFNAKNAL
+396 TVERFVFRDAFKT
-406 NSAKI
+406 AKI
-411 AQWELVIPILI
+411 AKWEIAIPLLI

-437 ALLVLYVLTIE
+437 ALLVLYVLTVE
-448 LYIFKDIVFKDLP
+448 LYIFKDISFKNLP

-467 STLVGGVLIIL
+467 SALVGGVLIIL

-496 ILNFVQSTISS
+496 ILNFAQSTISS

-516 ILLLVIGCLMD
+516 ILLLVVGCLMD

-584 MPTIYAATL
+584 MPTIYSSTL

-603 IFITYIPL
+603 ISITYIPL

>member
-1 MKSGKD
+1 MNNYLNRAIDWLCLFLFLILIS
-7 FDPIETREWI
+7 FPIFQILGRYISFFSIPASQEIVQHMTLWI
-17 ESLDD
+17 GF
-22 VIDDQGT
+22 I
-29 DRASFLLNELAKH
+29 
-42 LMDKG
+42 G
-47 AVPSYN
+47 AVIAARSNKLLSVVREPVFDSSTKVDWPKFFVHVFSLSIVFVLSISY
-53 LTTPFKNTIAPE
+53 LKMIQIGFQYPDYIAPYIPTWF
-65 NEAMMPGDLFMER
+65 AQAIIPVGLILIWYQMIMTSSTDLKYR
-78 RIRSLI
+78 VL
-84 RWKAL
+84 L
-89 VTVLRAN
+89 TV
-96 KNEDELGGHIATF
+96 ISIIPTII
-109 SSAAMLYDI
+109 LY
-118 GFNYVFRG
+118 F
-126 QDSKDEDL
+126 
-134 IYFQGH
+134 
-140 CSPGIYA
+140 
-147 RSFLEGRLDEEDLDN
+147 
-162 FRREVESPGLSSY
+162 
-175 PHPWLMSDYWQF
+175 WQF

-195 WSIVIFSVIL
+195 WTKVLFAISL

-212 FILLASLAISFFL
+212 FILLASLSIFFFL
-225 SEPSDWATNYDLI
+225 SEPSEWATNYDLI

-271 ISDRLIKFFKA
+271 ISERLIRFFKA
-282 NLGWLPGSTVLIVV
+282 SLGWLPGSTVLIVV
-296 ILCAFF
+296 LLCAFF

-324 VHDGYSKRF
+324 IHDGYSKQF

-356 YSLTAGINPLELFK
+356 YSVTAGINPLELFK
-370 QALIPAIFLL
+370 QALIPAIFLM

-386 GLYMLPQNKK
+386 GLYKRPRSKK
-396 IEKFNAKNAL
+396 IERFVFNDAFET
-406 NSAKI
+406 AKI
-411 AQWELVIPILI
+411 AKWEIAIPLLI

-432 LVESA
+432 LVERA
-437 ALLVLYVLTIE
+437 ALLVLYVLMVE
-448 LYIFKDIVFKDLP
+448 LYIFKDISFKDLP

-516 ILLLVIGCLMD
+516 ILLLVVGCLMD

-584 MPTIYAATL
+584 MPTIYSATL

-603 IFITYIPL
+603 ILITYIPL

>member
-1 MKSGKD
+1 MNNYLNRAIDWLCLFLFLILIS
-7 FDPIETREWI
+7 FPIFQILGRYISFFSIPASQEIVQHMTLWI
-17 ESLDD
+17 GF
-22 VIDDQGT
+22 I
-29 DRASFLLNELAKH
+29 
-42 LMDKG
+42 G
-47 AVPSYN
+47 AVIAARSNKLLSVVREPVFDSTTKVNWTKFFVHVFSLSIVFVLSISY
-53 LTTPFKNTIAPE
+53 LKMIQIGFQYPDYIAPYIPTWF
-65 NEAMMPGDLFMER
+65 AQAIIPVGLILIWYQMIMTSSTDLKYR
-78 RIRSLI
+78 VL
-84 RWKAL
+84 L
-89 VTVLRAN
+89 TV
-96 KNEDELGGHIATF
+96 ISIIPTII
-109 SSAAMLYDI
+109 LY
-118 GFNYVFRG
+118 F
-126 QDSKDEDL
+126 
-134 IYFQGH
+134 
-140 CSPGIYA
+140 
-147 RSFLEGRLDEEDLDN
+147 
-162 FRREVESPGLSSY
+162 
-175 PHPWLMSDYWQF
+175 WQF

-195 WSIVIFSVIL
+195 WTKVLFAILL

-212 FILLASLAISFFL
+212 FILLASLSIFFFL
-225 SEPSDWATNYDLI
+225 SEPSEWATNYDLI

-271 ISDRLIKFFKA
+271 ISERLIRFFKA
-282 NLGWLPGSTVLIVV
+282 SLGWLPGSTVLIVV
-296 ILCAFF
+296 LLCAFF

-324 VHDGYSKRF
+324 IHDGYSKQF

-356 YSLTAGINPLELFK
+356 YSVTAGINPLELFK
-370 QALIPAIFLL
+370 QALIPAIFLM

-386 GLYMLPQNKK
+386 GLYKRPKSK
-396 IEKFNAKNAL
+396 TVERFVFKDAFET
-406 NSAKI
+406 AKI
-411 AQWELVIPILI
+411 AKWEIAIPLLI

-437 ALLVLYVLTIE
+437 ALLVLYVLTVE
-448 LYIFKDIVFKDLP
+448 LYIFKDISFKNLP

-516 ILLLVIGCLMD
+516 ILLLIVGCLMD

-584 MPTIYAATL
+584 MPTIYNATL

-603 IFITYIPL
+603 ILITYIPL

>member
-1 MKSGKD
+1 MNNYLNRAIDWLCLFLFLILIS
-7 FDPIETREWI
+7 FPIFQILGRYISFFSIPASQEIVQHMTLWI
-17 ESLDD
+17 GF
-22 VIDDQGT
+22 I
-29 DRASFLLNELAKH
+29 
-42 LMDKG
+42 G
-47 AVPSYN
+47 AVIAARSNKLLSVVREPVFDASTKVSWPKFFVHVFSLSIVFVLSISY
-53 LTTPFKNTIAPE
+53 LKMIQIGFQYPDYIAPYIPTWF
-65 NEAMMPGDLFMER
+65 AQAIIPVG
-78 RIRSLI
+78 LI
-84 RWKAL
+84 LIWYQMVMTSSTDFKYR
-89 VTVLRAN
+89 VL
-96 KNEDELGGHIATF
+96 LTIISIIPTII
-109 SSAAMLYDI
+109 LY
-118 GFNYVFRG
+118 F
-126 QDSKDEDL
+126 
-134 IYFQGH
+134 
-140 CSPGIYA
+140 
-147 RSFLEGRLDEEDLDN
+147 
-162 FRREVESPGLSSY
+162 
-175 PHPWLMSDYWQF
+175 WQF

-195 WSIVIFSVIL
+195 WTKVLFAISL

-212 FILLASLAISFFL
+212 FILLASLSIFFFL
-225 SEPSDWATNYDLI
+225 SEPSEWATNYDLI

-271 ISDRLIKFFKA
+271 ISERLIRFFKA
-282 NLGWLPGSTVLIVV
+282 SLGWLPGSTVLIVV
-296 ILCAFF
+296 LLCAFF

-324 VHDGYSKRF
+324 IHDGYSKQF

-356 YSLTAGINPLELFK
+356 YSVTAGINPLELFK
-370 QALIPAIFLL
+370 QAFISAIFLM

-386 GLYMLPQNKK
+386 GLYKRPKSKTVERFVLKDAF
-396 IEKFNAKNAL
+396 ET
-406 NSAKI
+406 AKI
-411 AQWELVIPILI
+411 AKWEIAIPLLI

-437 ALLVLYVLTIE
+437 ALLVLYVLTVE
-448 LYIFKDIVFKDLP
+448 LYIFKDISFKDLP

-516 ILLLVIGCLMD
+516 ILLLIVGCLMD

-584 MPTIYAATL
+584 MPTIYSATL

-603 IFITYIPL
+603 ILITYIPL

>member
-1 MKSGKD
+1 MNNFLNRLIDWLCLSL
-7 FDPIETREWI
+7 FFILISFPIFQILARYINFFSIPASQEIVQHMTLWI
-17 ESLDD
+17 GF
-22 VIDDQGT
+22 I
-29 DRASFLLNELAKH
+29 
-42 LMDKG
+42 G
-47 AVPSYN
+47 AVIAARSNKLLSVVREPVFKSMKKVSLSQFFVHIFSLSVVFVLSVSY
-53 LTTPFKNTIAPE
+53 LKMIQIGFQYPDYIAPFIPSWF
-65 NEAMMPGDLFMER
+65 AQSIIPIGLILIWYQMILTCSSDLRYRLFVS
-78 RIRSLI
+78 IFSIVPTLI
-84 RWKAL
+84 
-89 VTVLRAN
+89 
-96 KNEDELGGHIATF
+96 
-109 SSAAMLYDI
+109 LY
-118 GFNYVFRG
+118 
-126 QDSKDEDL
+126 
-134 IYFQGH
+134 
-140 CSPGIYA
+140 
-147 RSFLEGRLDEEDLDN
+147 
-162 FRREVESPGLSSY
+162 
-175 PHPWLMSDYWQF
+175 YWQF
-187 PLANPLLL
+187 PFANPLLL
-195 WSIVIFSVIL
+195 WSQIIFSIIL

-212 FILLASLAISFFL
+212 FILLASLAIFFFL
-225 SEPSDWATNYDLI
+225 SEPTDWATNYDLI

-271 ISDRLIKFFKA
+271 ISDRLIKFFKSS
-282 NLGWLPGSTVLIVV
+282 LGWLPGSTVLIVV

-315 LGAILYPIL
+315 LGAILYAIL

-333 SLGIIT
+333 SIGIIT

-356 YSLTAGINPLELFK
+356 YSVTAGINPLELFR
-370 QALIPAIFLL
+370 QALIPAIFLM

-386 GLYMLPQNKK
+386 GLYMLPRNKK
-396 IEKFNAKNAL
+396 IEKFNFKNAY

-411 AQWELVIPILI
+411 AKWEIAIPVLI

-437 ALLVLYVLTIE
+437 ALLVLYVLTVE
-448 LYIFKDIVFKDLP
+448 LYIFKDVSFKDLP

-496 ILNFVQSTISS
+496 ILNFVQNTISS

-516 ILLLVIGCLMD
+516 ILLLIIGCLMD

-542 ATYFGIDPFHLA
+542 AAYFGIDPFHLA

-569 VGMNLYLSSYRFEKD
+569 VGMNLYLSSYRFNKD
-584 MPTIYAATL
+584 MPTIYSATL

-603 IFITYIPL
+603 LIITYIPL